1 MKFTDTH
8 SHIYSA
14 EFDGDFEA
22 MMTRALAENVSG
34 IFLPAIDSEYH
45 EKMLKVAD
53 AYPENCF
60 PMMGLHPTSVKSDFR
75 NELNM
80 VGSYLSNGTRKFY
93 AIGEV
98 GIDLYWD
105 KTHAEEQAEAFG
117 FQLDLAIRYDLP
129 VIIHTRNSMDL
140 VLDILEMRNDS
151 RLSGIFHCFSGNI
164 RQAERVIKLGFL
176 MGIGGVITYKNSGLQ
191 QVVEH
196 VSLENLVLETDA
208 PWLTPS
214 PYRGKRNEPAYIPLI
229 ASKIAEIKGVT
240 LEEVA
245 AVTNRNAAGLFFK
258 GPSTG
263 DNFI

>member
-14 EFDGDFEA
+14 EFDGDLDA
-22 MMTRALAENVSG
+22 IMTRALAENVSV

-60 PMMGLHPTSVKSDFR
+60 PMMGLHPTSVKNDFR
-75 NELNM
+75 NELQI
-80 VGSYLSNGTRKFY
+80 VERYFSDGSRKFY
-93 AIGEV
+93 AIGEI

-105 KTHAEEQAEAFG
+105 KTHAAEQEEAFG
-117 FQLDLAIRYDLP
+117 IQLDMAIAFDLP

-151 RLSGIFHCFSGNI
+151 RLNGIFHCFSGNI
-164 RQAERVIKLGFL
+164 RQAERVMKLGFF
-176 MGIGGVITYKNSGLQ
+176 MGIGGVVTYKNSGLQ

-208 PWLTPS
+208 PWLTPA
-214 PYRGKRNEPAYIPLI
+214 PYRGKRNEPSYISLI

-240 LEEVA
+240 VEKVA
-245 AVTNRNAAGLFFK
+245 EVTNRNAAELFFK
-258 GPSTG
+258 DPSAG
-263 DNFI
+263 YNLI